1 MRRSPRGSFVLAAA
15 VVCVMVGL
23 VGACSTNSSGANAP
37 RSKGPET
44 PGATAC
50 EVQGYFDESE
60 GGACPDGTCPVDA
73 FDTNGGRL
81 ACCTSIASGP
91 GLCLGAEGGA
101 MDAAVDATA
110 PDAADAGTPDAI
122 DASASD
128 ATDASLD

>member
-1 MRRSPRGSFVLAAA
+1 MRRFRRGSFVLAAA
-15 VVCVMVGL
+15 GVCVLVGL
-23 VGACSTNSSGANAP
+23 AGACSTKSGGAKAP
-37 RSKGPET
+37 KSKGPGT

-81 ACCTSIASGP
+81 ACCTSIVSGP
-91 GLCLGAEGGA
+91 GRCLGAEGGA
-101 MDAAVDATA
+101 PDAAVDAA
-110 PDAADAGTPDAI
+110 PPDVTDAGTPDAI

-128 ATDASLD
+128 AADASLD